1 MEWKTE
7 LIRSCFTVEDA
18 DAILSIPL
26 SLHRPKDRRVWAE
39 TPNGKFSVKSAYRL
53 AYEENRGGG
62 KVGCSDPSARK
73 KAWRGLWGLNLPQKV
88 KHFAWKAARNILA
101 SNEALRQRHIE
112 VDGGCALCRNPTEN
126 ILHILWFCAHA
137 KHVWNSSKFYL
148 PFDIGPTWSFLDV
161 LENLQRFEDV
171 QPGLTERFI
180 SVCWGI
186 WKERNII
193 RTGGSSKPG
202 RVTLKNSLGLMNEY
216 QLANEGSRNPAAG
229 PPEQIGWKP
238 PSQGQYKVN
247 TDGAVFANQRK
258 VGLGVLIRDCSGA
271 VIAALSSPMVGLL
284 GALETETKA
293 LEIGMRF
300 ALDVGIRDAVFE
312 SDALEVVN
320 AVQGITL
327 SSSST
332 QFLVDGIH
340 QQACLFRSCC
350 FTHTKRQGNVPA
362 HMLAQYSKSLDS
374 YAAWLE
380 SCPSHIMQA
389 CAQDFDVTSTV

>member
-26 SLHRPKDRRVWAE
+26 SLHRPKDRRIWAE

-73 KAWRGLWGLNLPQKV
+73 KAWKGLWGLNLPQKV
-88 KHFAWKAARNILA
+88 KHFAWKAARNILD

-112 VDGGCALCRNPTEN
+112 VDSGCALCRNPTEN

-137 KHVWNSSKFYL
+137 KNVWNSSKFYL

-171 QPGLTERFI
+171 QPGLIERFI

-216 QLANEGSRNPAAG
+216 QLANEGSRNPAAE
-229 PPEQIGWKP
+229 PPEQIRWKP

-271 VIAALSSPMVGLL
+271 LH
-284 GALETETKA
+284 
-293 LEIGMRF
+293 
-300 ALDVGIRDAVFE
+300 DVGIRDAVFE

-327 SSSST
+327 PSSST
-332 QFLVDGIH
+332 QFLVYGIH

-362 HMLAQYSKSLDS
+362 HILAQYSKSLVS
-374 YAAWLE
+374 YVAWLE

-389 CAQDFDVTSTV
+389 CAQDLDVTSTV